1 MAVKTDEVEGDRL
14 ILSGLLSHISVGSQ
28 LAIEFRSFHFYS
40 VPVFFANHHVEISD
54 LLCLLRGCRIVDDG
68 EDVGEQLPESG
79 EVILNV

>member
-14 ILSGLLSHISVGSQ
+14 ILSGLLSHISVGS
-28 LAIEFRSFHFYS
+28 RSFHFYS